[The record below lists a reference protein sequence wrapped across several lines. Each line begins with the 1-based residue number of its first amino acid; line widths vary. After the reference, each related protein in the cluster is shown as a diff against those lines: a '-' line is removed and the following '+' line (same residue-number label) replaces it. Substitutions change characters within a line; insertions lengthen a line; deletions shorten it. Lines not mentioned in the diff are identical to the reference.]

1 MQAFRFQNFSD
12 QAAGVDSSNVYQLA
26 GMAAMVLVQFSST
39 GLVQWYNGIVIVAQW
54 YWYMNVAI
62 QWY

>member
-1 MQAFRFQNFSD
+1 MRAFRFQNFSY
-12 QAAGVDSSNVYQLA
+12 QVAGLDSSNVYQLA
-26 GMAAMVLVQFSST
+26 GMVAMVLVQFSST
-39 GLVQWYNGIVIVAQW
+39 GIVQWYNGIVIVAQW

>member
-1 MQAFRFQNFSD
+1 M
-12 QAAGVDSSNVYQLA
+12 DSSNVYQLA